1 MPQII
6 SIHSFRHGTGKST
19 FTTNLA
25 VTLGQQGYRVGLVET
40 DIQRRSH
47 FSPRSH
53 YSSLGVDWG
62 EHQPLLQ
69 DYFLGQ
75 VSLSELVCDRSAL
88 LNPTLSD
95 APGYLGIIHHH
106 FNFVQPLPP
115 ELRDVQQIHQ
125 ILWEITTHLQL
136 DYLLIDL
143 YPGLSEETLPL
154 IALCDIFLVLLCIDY
169 PEFQGTAVT
178 LDVAKRLEI
187 PHITLLLN
195 QVPKTLNTPL
205 LKQQIEMAYDTSILG
220 ILPWAEPMQ
229 TLEKEDIFSVSFPD
243 HPYSQVVQDIAHHL
257 RQFSSANSLENKLN
271 SSSNPGLSIFEL
283 IELSPV
289 KRQLITIMIRHCSM
303 TWEELINATEQE
315 PQKLH
320 ILLQELLEQGF
331 IEAHHT
337 NQKTYYKPRLIRSK
351 PLLKNQLFNLEDL

>member
-25 VTLGQQGYRVGLVET
+25 VTLGQQGYRVGLVDT
-40 DIQRRSH
+40 DIQGRSRL
-47 FSPRSH
+47 SPRSH
-53 YSSLGVDWG
+53 HSSLDLDCG
-62 EHQPLLQ
+62 ENRPLLQ
-69 DYFLGQ
+69 DYFLSQ
-75 VSLSELVCDRSAL
+75 VSLSELVCDRSEL

-95 APGYLGIIHHH
+95 SSGYLGIIHHH
-106 FNFVQPLPP
+106 FNLVHPLPP

-125 ILWEITTHLQL
+125 ILWDITTHLQL

-178 LDVAKRLEI
+178 LDVAQRLEI
-187 PHITLLLN
+187 PHIHLLLN

-205 LKQQIEMAYDTSILG
+205 LKQQVELTYNIPILG
-220 ILPWAEPMQ
+220 VLPWAEPMQ
-229 TLEKEDIFSVSFPD
+229 TIREKEIFSLSFPN
-243 HPYSQVVQDIAHHL
+243 HTYSQVIQDIARHL
-257 RQFSSANSLENKLN
+257 RQFSSANTLKNKQN
-271 SSSNPGLSIFEL
+271 SSSDSGISIFEL

-289 KRQLITIMIRHCSM
+289 KRQLITIMIRYTSM
-303 TWEELINATEQE
+303 TWEELVNVTEQE

-331 IEAHHT
+331 IETHNI
-337 NQKTYYKPRLIRSK
+337 NQETYYKPRLIRSK
-351 PLLKNQLFNLEDL
+351 PLFKTSLFDLDNL